1 MDAGYSVAV
10 YVIIDDTMGALGHRS
25 HPLAG
30 VSDAEV
36 LTVAVVAARYFGNH
50 HARALAML
58 QGTGYLS
65 RRLSASR
72 LNRRLH
78 ALADWLALLLETL
91 GELFARGQAAIADFV
106 IDSMP
111 VPVCRRV
118 RAWRCKTVRGRV
130 YCGYCAAKKEKFFGW
145 RLHLVCTIGGIPVA
159 FSLLPAACHDLTP
172 VHELTAGLPPGCL
185 GLRRQGLQQRPR
197 RGQHPRRHR
206 RPPGPRPQGHHGSQL
221 PGRAGRHPL
230 LPRHHRDRQQPAG
243 EHGPPAPPRTLQR
256 RPRTQAPR
264 LPPRSHLLQRRLAIT
279 VAYVQMCN
287 AAGSWA
293 ASTHAS
299 ASPSGAGCLPCG
311 SSAPAGL
318 LVNEPG

>member
-1 MDAGYSVAV
+1 MDAGYIVAV

-25 HPLAG
+25 HRLAG

-58 QGTGYLS
+58 EGLGYLS
-65 RRLSASR
+65 RALSASR

-111 VPVCRRV
+111 VPVCCRV

-159 FSLLPAACHDLTP
+159 FSLLPASCHDLTP
-172 VHELTAGLPPGCL
+172 VHELTAGLPPGAWVYADKAYNSAPDEASIL
-185 GLRRQGLQQRPR
+185 ADTGVRLVPARKATMAPNSQAEQAGLRSYRSTIETVNSQLESMGLQRLHAR
-197 RGQHPRRHR
+197 
-206 RPPGPRPQGHHGSQL
+206 SNT
-221 PGRAGRHPL
+221 GREL
-230 LPRHHRDRQQPAG
+230 K
-243 EHGPPAPPRTLQR
+243 
-256 RPRTQAPR
+256 
-264 LPPRSHLLQRRLAIT
+264 
-279 VAYVQMCN
+279 V
-287 AAGSWA
+287 
-293 ASTHAS
+293 HAS
-299 ASPSGAGCLPCG
+299 
-311 SSAPAGL
+311 L
-318 LVNEPG
+318 LALTCSNTA